1 MACRHISTRLPKNE
15 RNPITSLAEFIDKY
29 HHIGD
34 FMTISSRASTLSTP
48 TGLNL
53 EELKQALFE
62 NIRLRLG
69 GDIIDL
75 ELDPQHYEAA
85 FNYAIRLYRQRAQN
99 ATVESYTLMTV
110 IQNVD
115 TYTLPEEFINV
126 RSLFRRTVGL
136 ETGPSS
142 TSFDPFSSAILNTYL
157 LNYNYTGGM
166 ATYDFYAGYVELAAR
181 MFGGYVSYTFN
192 PVTKVLRVVRDFK
205 GTGERILIWADV
217 QRPIAELLQD
227 PGAGVWIGDFTLAV
241 LKGIIGEAREK
252 FATIAGPSG
261 GSSLNGTA
269 MKSESREA
277 QEKLLEDLRRYQD
290 YSQPL
295 TWIQG

>member
-1 MACRHISTRLPKNE
+1 MAAEL
-15 RNPITSLAEFIDKY
+15 LA
-29 HHIGD
+29 
-34 FMTISSRASTLSTP
+34 TP
-48 TGLNL
+48 NNL
-53 EELKQALFE
+53 DLQEYKQALFE
-62 NIRLRLG
+62 NLRLRLG

-85 FNYAIRLYRQRAQN
+85 YNYAIKIYRQRAQN
-99 ATVESYTLMTV
+99 ATVESYTLFTV
-110 IQNVD
+110 QKNVYE
-115 TYTLPEEFINV
+115 YTLPQEFINV

-142 TSFDPFSSAILNTYL
+142 TAFDPFSSAILNTYL

-181 MFGGYVSYTFN
+181 MFGGYVTYTFN
-192 PVTKVLRVVRDFK
+192 PVTKVLKVVRDFK
-205 GTGERILIWADV
+205 GSGERILIWADI
-217 QRPIAELLQD
+217 QRPEIELLQD
-227 PGAGVWIGDFTLAV
+227 PGAGVWIGDYTLAV

-252 FATIAGPSG
+252 FGTIAGPG
-261 GSSLNGTA
+261 GGTSLNGTA
-269 MKSESREA
+269 MKAESKA
-277 QEKLLEDLRRYQD
+277 DQERLINELKAYVD

>member
-1 MACRHISTRLPKNE
+1 MVDST
-15 RNPITSLAEFIDKY
+15 
-29 HHIGD
+29 
-34 FMTISSRASTLSTP
+34 ASILSTP
-48 TGLNL
+48 TNLNL

-62 NIRLRLG
+62 NVRLRMG

-85 FNYAIRLYRQRAQN
+85 YNYAIKVYRQRAQN
-99 ATVESYTLMTV
+99 ATQESYTLLTV
-110 IQNVD
+110 IKNVD
-115 TYTLPEEFINV
+115 TYTLPSDFINV

-142 TSFDPFSSAILNTYL
+142 SSFDPFSSAILNTYL

-181 MFGGYVSYTFN
+181 MFGGYVTYKFD

-205 GTGERILIWADV
+205 GTGERILIWADI
-217 QRPIAELLQD
+217 QRPEAVLIQD
-227 PGAGVWIGDFTLAV
+227 PYAGVWVADFIIAV

-252 FATIAGPSG
+252 FGTIVGPG
-261 GSSLNGTA
+261 GGTTLNGTA
-269 MKSESREA
+269 MKAESSKL
-277 QEKLLEDLRRYQD
+277 QESLILELKNYVDG
-290 YSQPL
+290 SAPL

>member
-1 MACRHISTRLPKNE
+1 MV
-15 RNPITSLAEFIDKY
+15 
-29 HHIGD
+29 
-34 FMTISSRASTLSTP
+34 ASVLNTP
-48 TGLNL
+48 TNL
-53 EELKQALFE
+53 TEDELKEALFN

-85 FNYAIRLYRQRAQN
+85 FNYAVKIYRQRAQN

-115 TYTLPEEFINV
+115 TYTLPSEFINV

-181 MFGGYVSYTFN
+181 MFGGYVTYTFN

-217 QRPIAELLQD
+217 QRPVIELLQD
-227 PGAGVWIGDFTLAV
+227 PGAGVWIGDFTLATV
-241 LKGIIGEAREK
+241 KIIIGEAREK
-252 FATIAGPSG
+252 FGTIAGPG
-261 GSSLNGTA
+261 GGTSLNGTA
-269 MKSESREA
+269 MKNEGKELQA
-277 QEKLLEDLRRYQD
+277 ALIDELKRYVD
-290 YSQPL
+290 GSQPL

>member
-1 MACRHISTRLPKNE
+1 MAADI
-15 RNPITSLAEFIDKY
+15 LA
-29 HHIGD
+29 
-34 FMTISSRASTLSTP
+34 TP
-48 TGLNL
+48 TNYDLN
-53 EELKQALFE
+53 ELKSALFE
-62 NIRLRLG
+62 NLRLRMG

-75 ELDPQHYEAA
+75 ELNPQHYEAA
-85 FNYAIRLYRQRAQN
+85 YNYAIKIYRQRAQN

-110 IQNVD
+110 IKNVD
-115 TYTLPEEFINV
+115 TYTLPSEFINV

-181 MFGGYVSYTFN
+181 MFGGYVIYTFN

-205 GTGERILIWADV
+205 GTGERILIWADI
-217 QRPIAELLQD
+217 QRPEVELLQD
-227 PGAGVWIGDFTLAV
+227 PGAGVWIGDYTLAV

-252 FATIAGPSG
+252 FGTIAGPSG
-261 GSSLNGTA
+261 GTSLNGTA
-269 MKSESREA
+269 MKNESKELQA
-277 QEKLLEDLRRYQD
+277 ALIDQLKAYVD